1 MEAAMASS
9 TLEEWDLWYPKA
21 GATGIPF
28 ARGRLD
34 PAEVVLVHAAP
45 PLLSVDV
52 RAGGRLIASG
62 KDLPATDETP
72 IARLTRRGATIEREG
87 LWPGGAFS
95 GGRGL
100 PPGGEVGG
108 LLRGGGPE
116 AHGEWRW
123 RIELYNRR
131 DG

>member
-1 MEAAMASS
+1 MASS

-34 PAEVVLVHAAP
+34 PAEVVLGHAAP

-72 IARLTRRGATIEREG
+72 IARLTRRGATIEREDI
-87 LWPGGAFS
+87 WPGEADL
-95 GGRGL
+95 GRL
-100 PPGGEVGG
+100 VLLPGGEVGV
-108 LLRGGGPE
+108 LLSWWSAE
-116 AHGEWRW
+116 DHSEWRW